1 MPKAEEIH
9 YLIYTQK
16 SPAPQWK
23 EKNLL
28 EALHPN
34 LNPCPR
40 HSWS

>member
-23 EKNLL
+23 EKKT
-28 EALHPN
+28 
-34 LNPCPR
+34 PR
-40 HSWS
+40 SPAPQP